1 MSAIR
6 FKKEASKLN
15 RITQVMTLLSIGL
28 YSRSMRWLSMFS
40 LCRQP
45 FQRGDDKAVK
55 NQAAKSEAKTMT
67 RFSTIDGCPNE
78 PLFTS

>member
-1 MSAIR
+1 
-6 FKKEASKLN
+6 
-15 RITQVMTLLSIGL
+15 
-28 YSRSMRWLSMFS
+28 MFS

-45 FQRGDDKAVK
+45 FQRGDDKAVE